1 MSPDIVITSLPDYLW
16 GLFTTA
22 WLTAASLTIGLAL
35 SVPLAIARTSMNPL
49 INWPVFAYT
58 YFFRGTPLF
67 IQLLLIYF
75 GTGQFDAIK
84 SSWLWPFFQQAWF
97 CALLAFTLN
106 TAAYTTE
113 ILRGAI
119 EATPHGEIEA
129 ARACGMSE
137 LTMLRRV
144 VLPGAFRRALP
155 AYGNE
160 CVFMMHGTSVASQ
173 VTILEL
179 TGVASVINS
188 RYYSPY
194 EAFGT
199 AAVFYMALTMTMVA
213 LFHFAERRWHK
224 HLKPRPA

>member
-1 MSPDIVITSLPDYLW
+1 MSLEIVVNSLPDYLW

-22 WLTAASLTIGLAL
+22 WLTVASLLIGLAL
-35 SVPLAIARTSMNPL
+35 SVPLAIARTSRNPL
-49 INWPVFAYT
+49 VNWPVFAYT

-75 GTGQFDAIK
+75 GTGQFEWIK
-84 SSWLWPFFQQAWF
+84 TSWLWPFFQQAWF

>member
-1 MSPDIVITSLPDYLW
+1 MSLDIIIGHLPDYLW
-16 GLFTTA
+16 GLLTTA
-22 WLTAASLTIGLAL
+22 WLTAAALIIGLVL
-35 SVPLAIARTSMNPL
+35 SVPLAVARTSRNPL

-75 GTGQFDAIK
+75 GTGQFEWIK
-84 SSWLWPFFQQAWF
+84 TSWLWPFFQQAWF
-97 CALLAFTLN
+97 CALLAFALN
-106 TAAYTTE
+106 TTAYTTE

-129 ARACGMSE
+129 AKACGMSE
-137 LTMLRRV
+137 VTVLRRV
-144 VLPGAFRRALP
+144 VLPGAYRRALP

-199 AAVFYMALTMTMVA
+199 AAVFYIALTMTMVA
-213 LFHFAERRWHK
+213 LFHLAERRWHK
-224 HLKPRPA
+224 HLRPRPA